1 MKWSARKER
10 ETGKAREDVPNGVSR
25 HGRET
30 RAGNK
35 AGTVRCVTSSLAPSR
50 ELGSTGKTRFS
61 NTHHAH
67 TNTETERDSLWKFT
81 IGWDGWWWR
90 PCSRAATAPILFLS
104 FSLSSTIF
112 VKRTFLP
119 PHVHRPPAL
128 TVSPPYLPSLQRDR
142 AFPSAGTWRW
152 TRWNPPL
159 LFSLFHLFLSLFLS
173 YSLFPPTLSQSSWL
187 SADKI
192 FPLRSPRIR
201 CATAIA
207 PLDTTYSP
215 STVTNAQLLHLPPPF
230 LGPRDVILERFV
242 RVLYIRLSAVPC
254 RRHIP
259 YLRRFP
265 CVNVGVCVGRN
276 QDARNVAIAYVCPII
291 VCHWVLKIFV

>member
-1 MKWSARKER
+1 MF
-10 ETGKAREDVPNGVSR
+10 
-25 HGRET
+25 
-30 RAGNK
+30 
-35 AGTVRCVTSSLAPSR
+35 TVHPPSPFHLHTFPPSDEI
-50 ELGSTGKTRFS
+50 EL
-61 NTHHAH
+61 
-67 TNTETERDSLWKFT
+67 
-81 IGWDGWWWR
+81 
-90 PCSRAATAPILFLS
+90 
-104 FSLSSTIF
+104 
-112 VKRTFLP
+112 
-119 PHVHRPPAL
+119 
-128 TVSPPYLPSLQRDR
+128 SPPLG
-142 AFPSAGTWRW
+142 ATWRW

-215 STVTNAQLLHLPPPF
+215 SAVTNAQLLHLPPPF

-276 QDARNVAIAYVCPII
+276 QDARNVAIARVCPIN
-291 VCHWVLKIFV
+291 VSLSP